1 MFTPPR
7 NVIRISAAAA
17 AATMVSGQAHAQN
30 SLGNFVG
37 HIADD
42 IWQPFWI
49 LLLGGA
55 FILGMWLV
63 ATGLGKLKEG
73 GHGHQGNGHMEGIA
87 RIIGGALLIGLP
99 DTLGAGIFSFYGT
112 VSGHAMG
119 SATIGATTDCTAGG
133 GVTCV
138 AQNVAQNL
146 VPVFVEV
153 SFGLFFL
160 FGAYLIASA
169 VHELAT
175 SHAAGQRQGAK
186 GALTRAFMG
195 ALCCNIPYLFAAIE
209 GTMGIT
215 GGTIITNGFD
225 TGSSM
230 LTYNGGSNGVLA
242 NYSQLIGFVFQILV
256 MFGVMSVWKGITYLR
271 AYAEGNER
279 GGAGPGLTHVLGGAL
294 LANAKYTTCIV
305 ATTFIGN
312 NLGFC

>member
-1 MFTPPR
+1 MFTHLR
-7 NVIRISAAAA
+7 NATRIAAAA
-17 AATMVSGQAHAQN
+17 AAASLAAGQAHAQS
-30 SLGNFVG
+30 SLGNLVG
-37 HIADD
+37 HVADD

-63 ATGLGKLKEG
+63 ATGLGKLREG
-73 GHGHQGNGHMEGIA
+73 GHGHHGSGHTEGIA
-87 RIIGGALLIGLP
+87 RVVGGALLIGLP
-99 DTLGAGIFSFYGT
+99 DTLGYGIGTFYST
-112 VSGHAMG
+112 VTGHSMG
-119 SATIGATTDCTAGG
+119 SAAIGGTTDCTTGG

-169 VHELAT
+169 IHELAT
-175 SHAAGQRQGAK
+175 SHAAGHKQGAK

-195 ALCCNIPYLFAAIE
+195 ALCCNIPYLFSAIE
-209 GTMGIT
+209 GTLGIT
-215 GGTIITNGFD
+215 GGSIITSGFD
-225 TGSSM
+225 TSSSM
-230 LTYNGGSNGVLA
+230 LSYSGGSSSVLA

-279 GGAGPGLTHVLGGAL
+279 GGAGPGLTHVVGGAL
-294 LANAKYTTCIV
+294 LANAKYTTCVV

-312 NLGFC
+312 SLGFC